1 MHRCTPILPIKP
13 AAGTVFLH
21 PVSLASAPRVPEF
34 RGYGK
39 QRTRNDIEGRFS
51 VDEVQD

>member
-13 AAGTVFLH
+13 AAETVFLH
-21 PVSLASAPRVPEF
+21 PLGIASAPRVPEV
-34 RGYGK
+34 RRYGK

-51 VDEVQD
+51 VDEVQG